1 MSPIVKRELLEQESA
16 QKVLSHWNVTAPE
29 DRMAHLVKDAS
40 KAFLRQ
46 LQLRLAEHDSPLGH
60 WMYLRI
66 LWEKDGL
73 TKRELSVE
81 VGVMEPTAFVA
92 LKGMEEAGLVRFE
105 KRDDNKKN
113 IYVYLT
119 DKGRGLRRQLVPL
132 AEEVNAV
139 AARGIAQEE
148 LQVTRKVLL
157 QMLVNLNTQE

>member
-1 MSPIVKRELLEQESA
+1 MKILRTPDERFAGLTDWPFEPRYMVLPGTEL
-16 QKVLSHWNVTAPE
+16 
-29 DRMAHLVKDAS
+29 R
-40 KAFLRQ
+40 
-46 LQLRLAEHDSPLGH
+46 LQLRLAEHDIPLGH

-73 TKRELSVE
+73 TKRELSLE